1 MGFPPGRPPDTLWA
15 REGEEMREGEDR
27 AAEPVAIHPDGR
39 LPYAKP
45 AVVWEQPLEAQ
56 PSLMSGCQK
65 QPGGGPD
72 CTAVGPVSS

>member
-1 MGFPPGRPPDTLWA
+1 VKREPDDAGPEAGRRPP
-15 REGEEMREGEDR
+15 E
-27 AAEPVAIHPDGR
+27 R

-65 QPGGGPD
+65 LPGQMGD
-72 CTAVGPVSS
+72 CIAVSPGVS